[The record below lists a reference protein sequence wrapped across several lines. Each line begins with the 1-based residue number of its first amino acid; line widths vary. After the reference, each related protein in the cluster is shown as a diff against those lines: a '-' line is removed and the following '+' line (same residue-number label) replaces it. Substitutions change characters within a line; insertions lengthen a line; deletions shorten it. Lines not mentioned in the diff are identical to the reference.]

1 MKALILSC
9 NTGGGH
15 NAAGHALKEAF
26 EDAGHRCD
34 VVDTIALTNQK
45 VSDFVSD
52 AYLNMV
58 NRVPEAFGMAYNLWG
73 NMSSEKRK
81 SPLYYMRKLDSKNI
95 LRLVERERYDVILAT
110 HIIAAESL
118 TALKKDDFLQT
129 TPCIY
134 INTDYTCVPF
144 EEDINCDRIIIPHR
158 DLLEEFLDHGLAA
171 EKLLPLGIPVKKT
184 FSKGIG
190 RTEARAALEIPEDM
204 PMVLMMGG
212 SMGFGNLPKYTAALK
227 KVFDHPF
234 LLYIICG
241 NNEDMRAA
249 LQKRFEGDPSIRLVG
264 YTDRVSDYMA
274 ACDVL
279 LSKPGGLSSTEA
291 LVSGTPLVHTPPIPG
306 CETANAEFFDAHG
319 LSYAAG
325 GPEEA
330 AEKARLLCDDP
341 AARERMK
348 NAQKENA
355 YGSCALDIVLLSEQ
369 LLSKMRPDR

>member
-15 NAAGHALKEAF
+15 NAAGHAVEEAF
-26 EDAGHRCD
+26 IAAGHRCD

-45 VSDFVSD
+45 MSDFVSD

-81 SPLYYMRKLDSKNI
+81 SPLYYMRKLDSRNI
-95 LRLVERERYDVILAT
+95 LRLIERKRYDTVIAT

-118 TALKKDDFLQT
+118 TVLRKAEFLMT

-144 EEDINCDRIIIPHR
+144 EEDISCDRIIIPHR
-158 DLLEEFLDHGLAA
+158 DLMEEFLDHGLDPM
-171 EKLLPLGIPVKKT
+171 KLLPLGIPVKKI
-184 FSKGIG
+184 FSEGKG
-190 RTEARAALEIPEDM
+190 REKAREDLEIPQDAS
-204 PMVLMMGG
+204 MVLMMGG

-241 NNEDMRAA
+241 NNTDMKEA
-249 LQKRFEGDPSIRLVG
+249 LEKRYGDDLSIRLVG
-264 YTDRVSDYMA
+264 YTDRVADYMA

-279 LSKPGGLSSTEA
+279 MSKPGGLSSTEA
-291 LVSGTPLVHTPPIPG
+291 IVSGTPLVHLPPIPG

-319 LSYAAG
+319 MSFAAG

-330 AEKARLLCDDP
+330 AEKAKLLCDNP
-341 AARERMK
+341 EIRETMK
-348 NAQKENA
+348 KAQRENSN
-355 YGSCALDIVLLSEQ
+355 GSCAADIVTLSES
-369 LLSKMRPDR
+369 LLERMRED

>member
-15 NAAGHALKEAF
+15 NAAGHAMKEAY
-26 EDAGHRCD
+26 ERAGHRCD

-45 VSDFVSD
+45 MSDFVSD

-95 LRLVERERYDVILAT
+95 LRLVERERYDVIIAT

-118 TALKKDDFLQT
+118 TVLKKDEFLLT

-144 EEDINCDRIIIPHR
+144 EEDVNCDRIIIPHK
-158 DLLEEFLDHGLAA
+158 DLTEEFLDHGLAP
-171 EKLLPLGIPVKKT
+171 EKVEQRGFEGETSLGIP
-184 FSKGIG
+184 
-190 RTEARAALEIPEDM
+190 EDASV
-204 PMVLMMGG
+204 VLMMGG

-227 KVFDHPF
+227 KAFDHPF

-241 NNEDMRAA
+241 NNEEMKEA
-249 LQKRFEGDPSIRLVG
+249 LSRRYGDDPEVRLVG
-264 YTDRVSDYMA
+264 YTSRVADYMA

-291 LVSGTPLVHTPPIPG
+291 IVSGTPLVHTPPIPG
-306 CETANAEFFDAHG
+306 CETANAEFFNDHG
-319 LSYAAG
+319 ISYAAG

-330 AEKARLLCDDP
+330 AEKAKLLCDSRE
-341 AARERMK
+341 ARDLMK
-348 NAQKENA
+348 KAQKENSN
-355 YGSCALDIVLLSEQ
+355 GSCADDIVMLSER
-369 LLSKMRPDR
+369 LLRLMRGE

>member
-15 NAAGHALKEAF
+15 NAAGHAMKEAY
-26 EDAGHRCD
+26 ERAGHRCD

-45 VSDFVSD
+45 MSDFVSD

-95 LRLVERERYDVILAT
+95 LRLVERERYDVIIAT

-118 TALKKDDFLQT
+118 TVLKKDEFLLT

-144 EEDINCDRIIIPHR
+144 EEDVNCDRIIIPHK
-158 DLLEEFLDHGLAA
+158 DLTEEFLDHGLAP
-171 EKLLPLGIPVKKT
+171 EKLLPLGIPVRKV
-184 FSKGIG
+184 FSEGLS
-190 RTEARAALEIPEDM
+190 REEARKELGMPEDASV
-204 PMVLMMGG
+204 VLMMGG
-212 SMGFGNLPKYTAALK
+212 SMGFGNLTKYTAALK
-227 KVFDHPF
+227 KAFDHPF

-241 NNEDMRAA
+241 NNEEMKEA
-249 LQKRFEGDPSIRLVG
+249 LSRRYGDDPEVRLVG
-264 YTDRVSDYMA
+264 YTSRVADYMA

-291 LVSGTPLVHTPPIPG
+291 IVSGTPLVHTPPIPG
-306 CETANAEFFDAHG
+306 CETANAEFFNDHG
-319 LSYAAG
+319 ISYAAG

-330 AEKARLLCDDP
+330 AEKAKLLCDSTE
-341 AARERMK
+341 ARDLMK
-348 NAQKENA
+348 KAQRENSN
-355 YGSCALDIVLLSEQ
+355 GSCADDIVMLSER
-369 LLSKMRPDR
+369 LFRLMRGE